1 MPRYKVTHIGYVTAD
16 DITKV
21 HQKMEDGLV
30 LFTEMNIEE
39 VEG

>member
-1 MPRYKVTHIGYVTAD
+1 MPKYKVTHIGYVTAD

-30 LFTEMNIEE
+30 LFSEMRIEE
-39 VEG
+39 IM